1 MVCIKPLMHIMT
13 RPLTSG
19 QRVRRDH
26 SPELKR
32 ELVERCSQPGAS
44 VSAIAL
50 KAGINANLLFAWRR
64 AHRAAIAASAT
75 APATDAPTLLP
86 VTIQE
91 PIEAATPATSNAPVA
106 RTVDGT
112 IEIDIGR
119 SRLRVHGAV
128 DEDTSRCALQT
139 LRALA

>member
-13 RPLTSG
+13 RPLTSS
-19 QRVRRDH
+19 QRIRRDH

-32 ELVERCSQPGAS
+32 ELVERCSRPGAS

-50 KAGINANLLFAWRR
+50 EAGINANLLFAWRR
-64 AHRAAIAASAT
+64 AHRAAIAASDPAAAT
-75 APATDAPTLLP
+75 PTLLP

-91 PIEAATPATSNAPVA
+91 PIETVTSSTTNAPAA
-106 RTVDGT
+106 RTVNGT

-119 SRLRVHGAV
+119 SRLRVRGAV
-128 DEDTSRCALQT
+128 DEDSLRCALQT
-139 LRALA
+139 LHALA